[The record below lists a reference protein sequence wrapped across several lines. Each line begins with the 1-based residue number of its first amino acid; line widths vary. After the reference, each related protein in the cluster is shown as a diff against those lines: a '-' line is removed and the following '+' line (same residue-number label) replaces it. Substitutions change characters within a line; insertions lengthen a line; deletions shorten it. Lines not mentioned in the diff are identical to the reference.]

1 MYNKEVKY
9 ILVFNT
15 TEHLQL
21 IAIYVHNRKF
31 NTAILLFNVKMKMR
45 SPVNTLINF
54 LDRVIASFW
63 FTLGVNT
70 AEQDL
75 SL

>member
-1 MYNKEVKY
+1 MK
-9 ILVFNT
+9 
-15 TEHLQL
+15 L

-31 NTAILLFNVKMKMR
+31 NTAVLLFNVKMKMG
-45 SPVNTLINF
+45 SPVTSLINF

-63 FTLGVNT
+63 FRLGVNM